1 MFILKGWIKFTK
13 DVCLNPLKIML
24 LSVLFLAVV
33 IFIKYKPVYIVTLA
47 GNTLGYV
54 NEKSNLENKINEYI
68 NHREGTVA
76 LIDIENMPEYKFDL
90 VSKKENINTNE
101 NEIFENIKATAVV
114 TYKTYAI
121 TVNGEVKDEVD
132 TVEEA
137 ESIVSNL
144 KSDLK
149 EGVQFELAITE
160 NYKQND
166 YTDSEEVALNN
177 LSEIKLAKTSEYE
190 AEQARLEA
198 ERIAAQKAEQ
208 ARLAKIAAQ
217 KARQTALANSVGSGN
232 VNGLAIQNPLRVG
245 YIVTSRFG
253 ESSRRRSGSHTGL
266 DLAVSLGTPI
276 YPIADGTVT
285 FSGTQGSYGKLI
297 IIDHGDGIQS
307 YYAHCNSLNVGVGT
321 EVTKDTNIATVG
333 STGNSTGPHLHLEIR
348 VNGTALNPQNYIK

>member
-160 NYKQND
+160 NYKQDD

-245 YIVTSRFG
+245 YMITSRFG
-253 ESSRRRSGSHTGL
+253 ESSRIRSGNHTGL
-266 DLAVSLGTPI
+266 DLAVSRGTPI

-285 FSGTQGSYGKLI
+285 FSGTQGAYGKMI